1 MKTQKLQKFSKSSII
16 PKYENVF
23 SRIVEMMF
31 KWQQTFW
38 WFWIL
43 TDIELV
49 ITEDSCTQTSNGSY
63 YYVTAEDIWRFLK
76 TRFTDSLRLYVS
88 VVLSSISYLLKLA
101 FILFCASQV
110 SNIWVTLSFNTTF
123 PFRFLPI
130 T

>member
-1 MKTQKLQKFSKSSII
+1 MNRKLQKFSKSSKI

-31 KWQQTFW
+31 KWQQNFW

-63 YYVTAEDIWRFLK
+63 NYVTAENIWRFLK
-76 TRFTDSLRLYVS
+76 IRFTVILRLYVS

-101 FILFCASQV
+101 FILFCANQV
-110 SNIWVTLSFNTTF
+110 NNVWVTLSFNATF
-123 PFRFLPI
+123 SFRFLPI